1 MIREKNVYYDV
12 QKLDEVIREIDG
24 DRYNK
29 SRIGLYILGK
39 SENYY
44 GQSMAKGKMSS
55 IALDK
60 LCKFYGLNKK
70 DYIIDP
76 PKKVVEPVE
85 LSEIVSDTADVDG
98 ANISMVPAPIQTV
111 IQAEPTDL
119 TPIINM
125 LTEMISEFTTQ
136 MQLLTKSVT
145 EVLAENKSTNFMI
158 GQLTDRIG
166 QHYKAEKDIFETIEQ
181 NMRFRKNNNNNNK
194 YRS

>member
-1 MIREKNVYYDV
+1 MVKEKNVYYDV

-44 GQSMAKGKMSS
+44 GQSMTKGKMSS

-85 LSEIVSDTADVDG
+85 SSEIVSDIADADAANTAM
-98 ANISMVPAPIQTV
+98 APAPIPTV

-119 TPIINM
+119 TPVINM

-181 NMRFRKNNNNNNK
+181 NMRFRKNNNNK
-194 YRS
+194 FRS

>member
-1 MIREKNVYYDV
+1 MVKEKNVYYDV
-12 QKLDEVIREIDG
+12 HKLDEAIREIDG

-44 GQSMAKGKMSS
+44 GQSMTKGKMSS

-76 PKKVVEPVE
+76 PKKVVESVE
-85 LSEIVSDTADVDG
+85 SSETVSDTADVDV
-98 ANISMVPAPIQTV
+98 ANISMVPASIPTV

-181 NMRFRKNNNNNNK
+181 NMRFRKNNNNNK
-194 YRS
+194 FRS

>member
-1 MIREKNVYYDV
+1 MVREKNVYYDV

-29 SRIGLYILGK
+29 SRLGLYIMGK
-39 SENYY
+39 NDNYY
-44 GQSMAKGKMSS
+44 GQSMKKGKISG

-85 LSEIVSDTADVDG
+85 SSETVSDTADADD
-98 ANISMVPAPIQTV
+98 ANISMVPAPIPTV

-181 NMRFRKNNNNNNK
+181 NMRFRKNNNNNK
-194 YRS
+194 FRS

>member
-1 MIREKNVYYDV
+1 MVKEKNVYYDV

-44 GQSMAKGKMSS
+44 GQSMTKGKMSS
-55 IALDK
+55 ISLDK

-76 PKKVVEPVE
+76 PKKVAEKTVES
-85 LSEIVSDTADVDG
+85 SEPVSDTDDADA
-98 ANISMVPAPIQTV
+98 ANISMVPASIPTV

-166 QHYKAEKDIFETIEQ
+166 QHYKSEKDIFETIEQ
-181 NMRFRKNNNNNNK
+181 NMRFRKNNNNNK
-194 YRS
+194 FRS

>member
-1 MIREKNVYYDV
+1 MVKEKNVYYDV

-44 GQSMAKGKMSS
+44 GQSMTKGKMSS

-85 LSEIVSDTADVDG
+85 SSETVSDTADADA
-98 ANISMVPAPIQTV
+98 ANTSMTPTPIQTV

-181 NMRFRKNNNNNNK
+181 NMRFRKNNNNNK
-194 YRS
+194 FRS